1 VELINKEIL
10 CFRIMHKLFGGGG
23 AEWPVHSRRQQVGVN
38 QEVRE
43 RFTMCTGVAAWKHAT
58 MIMITGAT
66 TTSVDNI
73 PVAGDGDD
81 FMSSPPCSF
90 A

>member
-1 VELINKEIL
+1 
-10 CFRIMHKLFGGGG
+10 
-23 AEWPVHSRRQQVGVN
+23 
-38 QEVRE
+38 
-43 RFTMCTGVAAWKHAT
+43 MCTGVAAWKHAT